1 MTVQDELGRVGLPAP
16 MHELAARAWD
26 VVVIGGG
33 HNGLTAAAYL
43 ARAGRSVLVLEAREQ
58 LGGAATLDRPFADE
72 RYLVSPCA
80 YVVGLLHPL
89 VVAELDLRRHGFDLM
104 LIDPSLWCPFPDGTS
119 VAVYADAKRTLAQVA
134 ALAPADVD
142 GYRAY
147 EALFERIRVALRT
160 GPRDAW
166 VGGSPD
172 RAGLAELL
180 DGDAEALEVLLHRS
194 VADVVEEH
202 VRDERLRALLHGQGV
217 IGTWAGPRDPG
228 TAAVHAMHAMGTLAD
243 GRWGYVCG
251 GTGRVS
257 FALADAA
264 REHGAVL
271 AAGAPVAAVEPGVGV
286 RLAGGE
292 LVRAA
297 VVVSNAD
304 PKRTT
309 ELCASDVPTAW
320 RERVAAWRSTSPVL
334 KINCALAR
342 LPRFSAAAEPGLPHR
357 SMVTITSGID
367 ATQQAF
373 ERAVAGHPAPSWAEV
388 YFPSAYDP
396 TVAPPGGHVMSVFA
410 QYVPYDLA
418 DGGWDAR
425 REEIA
430 DAALAEVARAA
441 PDVFECVVER
451 EVLGP
456 PDVEARIGLTGG
468 HIFQGDCLPDQMWDR
483 RFAPRTGVP
492 GLYLCGAATHP
503 GGSVI
508 GVNGRNAAMAVL
520 ADLKIDI

>member
-1 MTVQDELGRVGLPAP
+1 VVGVQDVLGRVGLPEPVA
-16 MHELAARAWD
+16 ELAARRWD
-26 VVVIGGG
+26 AVVVGGG

-58 LGGAATLDRPFADE
+58 LGGAATLDRPFGDD

-89 VVAELDLRRHGFDLM
+89 VVDELDLRRHGFDLV
-104 LIDPSLWCPFPDGTS
+104 LLDPSLWCPFPDGTS
-119 VAVYADAKRTLAQVA
+119 IAVYAEAEHTLAQVT

-142 GYRAY
+142 GFRAY
-147 EALFERIRVALRT
+147 EALFERIRRALRT
-160 GPRDAW
+160 GPRDTW
-166 VGGSPD
+166 VGESPD
-172 RAGLAELL
+172 RAELAELL
-180 DGDAEALEVLLHRS
+180 DPEALDVVLHRS
-194 VADVVEEH
+194 IADVVEEH

-228 TAAVHAMHAMGTLAD
+228 TAGVHAMHAMGTLAD
-243 GRWGYVCG
+243 GRWGYVRG

-271 AAGAPVAAVEPGVGV
+271 ASGVPVAAIEPGVGV

-292 LVRAA
+292 LIRAA
-297 VVVSNAD
+297 AVVSNAD

-309 ELCASDVPTAW
+309 ALCASDVPTAW
-320 RERVAAWRSTSPVL
+320 RARVAAWRSTSPVL
-334 KINCALAR
+334 KINCALSR
-342 LPRFSAAAEPGLPHR
+342 LPTFPAAAEPGLPHR
-357 SMVTITSGID
+357 AMVSVASGID

-396 TVAPPGGHVMSVFA
+396 SVAPPGGHVMSVFA
-410 QYVPYDLA
+410 QYVPYELA
-418 DGGWDAR
+418 DGTWDAR
-425 REEIA
+425 RDEIA

-441 PDVFECVVER
+441 PDVVDCVAER
-451 EVLGP
+451 EVLAP

-468 HIFQGDCLPDQMWDR
+468 HIFQGDCLPGQMWDR
-483 RFAPRTGVP
+483 RFGPRTPVA

-520 ADLKIDI
+520 DDVKV

>member
-1 MTVQDELGRVGLPAP
+1 VVGVQDVLGRVGLPEPVA
-16 MHELAARAWD
+16 ELAARRWD
-26 VVVIGGG
+26 AVVVGGG

-58 LGGAATLDRPFADE
+58 LGGAATLDRPFGDD

-89 VVAELDLRRHGFDLM
+89 VVDELDLRRHGFDLV
-104 LIDPSLWCPFPDGTS
+104 LLDPSLWCPFPDGTS
-119 VAVYADAKRTLAQVA
+119 IAVYAEAERTLAQVT

-142 GYRAY
+142 GFRAY
-147 EALFERIRVALRT
+147 EALFERIRRALRT
-160 GPRDAW
+160 GPRDTW
-166 VGGSPD
+166 VGESPD
-172 RAGLAELL
+172 RGELSELL
-180 DGDAEALEVLLHRS
+180 DPEALDVVLHRS
-194 VADVVEEH
+194 IADVVEEH

-243 GRWGYVCG
+243 GRWGYVRG

-271 AAGAPVAAVEPGVGV
+271 ASGVPVAAIEPGVGV

-292 LVRAA
+292 LIRAA
-297 VVVSNAD
+297 AVVSNAD

-309 ELCASDVPTAW
+309 ALCASDVPTAW
-320 RERVAAWRSTSPVL
+320 RARVAAWRSTSPVL
-334 KINCALAR
+334 KINCALSR
-342 LPRFSAAAEPGLPHR
+342 LPTFPAAAEPGLPHR
-357 SMVTITSGID
+357 AMVSITSGID

-373 ERAVAGHPAPSWAEV
+373 ERAVAGRPAPSWAEV

-396 TVAPPGGHVMSVFA
+396 SVAPPGGHVMSVFA
-410 QYVPYDLA
+410 QYVPYELA
-418 DGGWDAR
+418 DGTWDAR
-425 REEIA
+425 RDEIA

-441 PDVFECVVER
+441 PDVVDCVAER
-451 EVLGP
+451 EVLAP

-483 RFAPRTGVP
+483 RFGPRTAVP

-520 ADLKIDI
+520 DDVKV

>member
-1 MTVQDELGRVGLPAP
+1 VTVQDELGRVGLPAP
-16 MHELAARAWD
+16 MRELAARPWD

-89 VVAELDLRRHGFDLM
+89 VVAELDLRRHGFDLT

-119 VAVYADAKRTLAQVA
+119 VAVYADAERTHAQIA

-166 VGGSPD
+166 VGASPD

-180 DGDAEALEVLLHRS
+180 GGDAEALEVLLHRS

-202 VRDERLRALLHGQGV
+202 VRDDRLRALLHGQGV

-243 GRWGYVCG
+243 GRWGYVRG

-257 FALADAA
+257 FAVADAA

-271 AAGAPVAAVEPGVGV
+271 ASGVPVAAVEPGVGV

-418 DGGWDAR
+418 DGSWDAR

-430 DAALAEVARAA
+430 DAALAEVARFA
-441 PDVFECVVER
+441 PDVFDCLVER

-468 HIFQGDCLPDQMWDR
+468 HIFQGDCLPGQMWDR
-483 RFAPRTGVP
+483 RFTPRTGVP

-520 ADLKIDI
+520 ADLHIDI

>member
-16 MHELAARAWD
+16 MHELAARPWD

-89 VVAELDLRRHGFDLM
+89 VVAELDLRRHGFDLV

-119 VAVYADAKRTLAQVA
+119 LAVYADAERTLAQVA

-166 VGGSPD
+166 VGASPD

-180 DGDAEALEVLLHRS
+180 GGDAEALEALLHRS

-243 GRWGYVCG
+243 GRWGYVRG

-271 AAGAPVAAVEPGVGV
+271 ASGVPVAAVEPGVGV

-418 DGGWDAR
+418 DGSWDAR

-430 DAALAEVARAA
+430 DAALAEVARVRAGRVRLRRRARGVGAA
-441 PDVFECVVER
+441 RRRGPHRAHRRPHLPGRLPARPDV
-451 EVLGP
+451 GP
-456 PDVEARIGLTGG
+456 PLRPAHRRPRPLPLRRRDPSRGQRDRGQRAER
-468 HIFQGDCLPDQMWDR
+468 GD
-483 RFAPRTGVP
+483 
-492 GLYLCGAATHP
+492 
-503 GGSVI
+503 
-508 GVNGRNAAMAVL
+508 GRAGRPK
-520 ADLKIDI
+520 D

>member
-1 MTVQDELGRVGLPAP
+1 VVGVQDVLGRVGLPEPVA
-16 MHELAARAWD
+16 ELAARRWD
-26 VVVIGGG
+26 AVVVGGG

-58 LGGAATLDRPFADE
+58 LGGAATLDRPFGDD

-89 VVAELDLRRHGFDLM
+89 VVDELDLRRHGFDLV
-104 LIDPSLWCPFPDGTS
+104 LLDPSLWCPFPDGTS
-119 VAVYADAKRTLAQVA
+119 IAVYADAERTLAQVA
-134 ALAPADVD
+134 ALAPADVN
-142 GYRAY
+142 GFRAY
-147 EALFERIRVALRT
+147 EALFERIRRALRT
-160 GPRDAW
+160 GPRDTW
-166 VGGSPD
+166 VGESPD
-172 RAGLAELL
+172 RAQLAELL
-180 DGDAEALEVLLHRS
+180 DPEALDVVLHRS
-194 VADVVEEH
+194 IADVVEEH

-243 GRWGYVCG
+243 GRWGYVRG

-257 FALADAA
+257 FALADVA
-264 REHGAVL
+264 RAHGAVL
-271 AAGAPVAAVEPGVGV
+271 ASGVPVAAIEPGVGV

-292 LVRAA
+292 LIRAA

-309 ELCASDVPTAW
+309 ALCASDVPTAW
-320 RERVAAWRSTSPVL
+320 RARVAAWRSTSPVL
-334 KINCALAR
+334 KINCALSR
-342 LPRFSAAAEPGLPHR
+342 LPTFPAAAEPGLPHR
-357 SMVTITSGID
+357 AMVSITSGID

-396 TVAPPGGHVMSVFA
+396 SVAPPGGHVMSVFA
-410 QYVPYDLA
+410 QYVPYELA
-418 DGGWDAR
+418 DGTWDAR
-425 REEIA
+425 RGEIA

-441 PDVFECVVER
+441 PDVFDCVVER
-451 EVLGP
+451 EVLAP

-483 RFAPRTGVP
+483 RFGPRTAVP

-520 ADLKIDI
+520 DDVKV